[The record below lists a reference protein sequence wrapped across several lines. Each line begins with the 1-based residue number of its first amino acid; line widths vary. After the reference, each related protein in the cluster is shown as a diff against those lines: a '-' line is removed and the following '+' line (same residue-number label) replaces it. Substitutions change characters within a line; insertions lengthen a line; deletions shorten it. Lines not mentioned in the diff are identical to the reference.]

1 MKRIGYRVV
10 AFCMC
15 LFVWAGSGTCVSA
28 QVEVSSPSAILME
41 AHTGEVIYEKNPDER
56 RSPASITKIMTML
69 LAFEAIAE
77 GKVSLTD
84 EVYTS
89 EYAASMGGSQVF
101 LETGEI
107 QTLDTLLKCIAVAS
121 GNDASV
127 AVAEHIA
134 GSEEAFVS
142 LMNEKAVA
150 LGMENTHFEDC
161 CGLSNSDNHYTTARD
176 VATMSRELISKHP
189 EVFTYSQIWSE
200 DITHVTRRGE
210 EVFTLNST
218 NKLLKQYPYTTGL
231 KTGSTDK
238 AKYCLSATASKD
250 GLDLVAV
257 IMGASDYKV
266 RFSEAQS
273 LLNYGFANVTFYED
287 TQMPE
292 LPVMK
297 VDRGKEETL
306 ELLYEGGFSFLDKQ
320 GRDLTMLRKELIL
333 PETISAPVEEGAQ
346 IGRLVYFLDK
356 EPIGEVLIRS
366 SHAVEE
372 AGYVDYLIEVL
383 DYFLL

>member
-1 MKRIGYRVV
+1 
-10 AFCMC
+10 MC

-69 LAFEAIAE
+69 LAFEAMAE